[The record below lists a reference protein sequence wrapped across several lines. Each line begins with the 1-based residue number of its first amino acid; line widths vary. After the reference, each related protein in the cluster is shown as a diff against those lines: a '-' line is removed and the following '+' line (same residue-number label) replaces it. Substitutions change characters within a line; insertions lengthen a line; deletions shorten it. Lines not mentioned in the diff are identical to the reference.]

1 MRLAPLVKGG
11 CRNFATGGLAGSIL
25 NSQSFRQN
33 LAVLPP
39 SFNKDGFYSTEKT
52 LSVKAKESKND
63 FAAAFRDLCG
73 IFKKG
78 GLKAAYNKINTIIRD
93 ITPEDDEMT
102 EMSREDFFP
111 SNIKLVYVILAV
123 IWIISLVSGFLN

>member
-1 MRLAPLVKGG
+1 MPDNAEVIDVYE
-11 CRNFATGGLAGSIL
+11 N
-25 NSQSFRQN
+25 N
-33 LAVLPP
+33 
-39 SFNKDGFYSTEKT
+39 DGVYSPEKT

-123 IWIISLVSGFLN
+123 IWIISLVSGFLNR

>member
-1 MRLAPLVKGG
+1 MKNKKLVSKIGAIALCVVMAVG
-11 CRNFATGGLAGSIL
+11 SVVSINAAVVDDSEVGSLGYGRKVISLDSTG
-25 NSQSFRQN
+25 QT
-33 LAVLPP
+33 VL
-39 SFNKDGFYSTEKT
+39 
-52 LSVKAKESKND
+52 
-63 FAAAFRDLCG
+63 C
-73 IFKKG
+73 KKG

>member
-1 MRLAPLVKGG
+1 M
-11 CRNFATGGLAGSIL
+11 
-25 NSQSFRQN
+25 
-33 LAVLPP
+33 
-39 SFNKDGFYSTEKT
+39 
-52 LSVKAKESKND
+52 
-63 FAAAFRDLCG
+63 CG

-78 GLKAAYNKINTIIRD
+78 GLKAAYNKINTIIRN